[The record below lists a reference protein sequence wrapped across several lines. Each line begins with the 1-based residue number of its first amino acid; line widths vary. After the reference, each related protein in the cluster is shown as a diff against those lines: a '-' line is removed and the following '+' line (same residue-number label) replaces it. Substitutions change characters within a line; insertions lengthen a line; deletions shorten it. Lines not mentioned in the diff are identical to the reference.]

1 MLLLCTRN
9 GDREVDLIVERDDG
23 RVLAMEVKL
32 SPVVRDDDVRHLS
45 WLRERLGPALL
56 DAVVLTTGREAY
68 RRRDGI
74 AVVPAALL
82 GP

>member
-1 MLLLCTRN
+1 M
-9 GDREVDLIVERDDG
+9 
-23 RVLAMEVKL
+23 
-32 SPVVRDDDVRHLS
+32 
-45 WLRERLGPALL
+45 L
-56 DAVVLTTGREAY
+56 DAVVVNTGKEAY